1 MQTPGEKYLINF
13 LARKIKELGEKTN
26 IINIGANTSLVIE
39 RELDKANCN
48 FSEDRADVIDPKV
61 EYSKL
66 NNSYVCSVEDMSIIR
81 DNTYDI
87 AFANFVL
94 EHVFDLE
101 SSAKEINRILKE
113 KGSFVTSIPNPE
125 APEFIISRFT
135 PHWFHQWVRGEGE
148 GHEAHETKYSYK
160 NIKEFIKIFEERGF
174 RLIEE
179 NYTPF
184 TYGYLYRFPLL
195 NILSKTYD
203 YLITKLGVKRFM
215 GNICLV
221 FEKK

>member
-13 LARKIKELGEKTN
+13 LIKKIKELGEKPN

-39 RELDKANCN
+39 KELEAAGCN
-48 FSEDRADVIDPKV
+48 FSEDRVDILDSKV
-61 EYSKL
+61 EYNKL
-66 NNSYVCSVEDMSIIR
+66 NNSYVCSVEDMKTIGANI
-81 DNTYDI
+81 YDI

-94 EHVFDLE
+94 EHVLDLE
-101 SSAKEINRILKE
+101 SSAREINRILKE
-113 KGSFVTSIPNPE
+113 KASFVASIPNPQ

-160 NIKEFIKIFEERGF
+160 SIREFINIFEKNGF
-174 RLIEE
+174 KLVKESF
-179 NYTPF
+179 TPF
-184 TYGYLYRFPLL
+184 TYGYLYRFTLL
-195 NILSKTYD
+195 NIFSKIYD
-203 YLITKLGVKRFM
+203 YLVLKLGVKRFM
-215 GNICLV
+215 GNVCLV